1 MSKRSHRDKGKNKEQ
16 DLPILTDVVELR
28 AAAGSTGVHRA
39 LVEKAQE
46 AGGIH
51 SAEEL
56 SALQADVVGRMLKV
70 TDELLQSASREV
82 EGLLFE
88 RVLDRLRAS
97 LPEIVAQALQEHLN
111 PRDD

>member
-1 MSKRSHRDKGKNKEQ
+1 MSQSRNADQ

-28 AAAGSTGVHRA
+28 AAAGSTGVHRR
-39 LVEKAQE
+39 LSKPPQE

-56 SALQADVVGRMLKV
+56 TALQADVVGRTLKV
-70 TDELLQSASREV
+70 TDELLQSASREM

-88 RVLDRLRAS
+88 RVLDRLRAA